1 LAAGAGPREE
11 RNHPLQSRRAQAFND
26 EPWSKITKV
35 EIFSQMY
42 ACKSESFKSFFNMV
56 PSLQPKIVKL
66 TIRYT
71 DWWWWEANLPLELT
85 IAPGKNSQSFLPNCC
100 EIFILELETVES
112 KKDQLKGQVKLITD
126 NKKLW
131 KWPRMDGRRL
141 ALEDDEVEVKDWEW
155 MGPTRFE
162 VSHDAGTFYHHPM
175 DDQMKYCVKVLTFK
189 LRG

>member
-1 LAAGAGPREE
+1 
-11 RNHPLQSRRAQAFND
+11 
-26 EPWSKITKV
+26 
-35 EIFSQMY
+35 MY
-42 ACKSESFKSFFNMV
+42 ACKSGTFKSFFNMV

-71 DWWWWEANLPLELT
+71 DWWSWEQNLPLELT
-85 IAPGKNSQSFLPNCC
+85 IAPGKNSQSFLPNSC
-100 EIFILELETVES
+100 EIFMLELETIES
-112 KKDQLKGQVKLITD
+112 KKDQLKKQVKLITD

-131 KWPRMDGRRL
+131 KWPRMDGQRL
-141 ALEDDEVEVKDWEW
+141 ALDDDEVAVKDWEW

-162 VSHDAGTFYHHPM
+162 VSHHAGTFDHHPM